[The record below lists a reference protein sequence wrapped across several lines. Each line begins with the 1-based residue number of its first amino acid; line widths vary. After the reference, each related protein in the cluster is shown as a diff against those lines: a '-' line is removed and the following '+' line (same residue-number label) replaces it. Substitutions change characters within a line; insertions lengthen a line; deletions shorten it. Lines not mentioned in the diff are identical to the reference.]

1 MSRIDKTPPKLTK
14 ALTALISARAAG
26 VRDKKKQ
33 PPTSPYPWIATH
45 GLVSAI
51 TITRWYRRAANVR
64 RSGVEGPRAAEW
76 IAFADAVDELIASA
90 ANATD
95 GKIGDI
101 AWDTAH
107 KKQLDA
113 LIVVRN
119 RQERHEAILASVD
132 VEIDEDR
139 AVAHISQEVLDAL
152 TGDELDMLERLQE
165 ALSKASLGIE
175 SIIAAANDRVV
186 DDAEG

>member
-1 MSRIDKTPPKLTK
+1 MSSQT
-14 ALTALISARAAG
+14 
-26 VRDKKKQ
+26 V
-33 PPTSPYPWIATH
+33 
-45 GLVSAI
+45 
-51 TITRWYRRAANVR
+51 TRWYRRASNVR
-64 RSGVEGPRAAEW
+64 RSGVEGPRAVAW
-76 IAFADAVDELIASA
+76 VAFADAVDELIASA

-95 GKIGDI
+95 GKIGTI
-101 AWDTAH
+101 AWDKDH
-107 KKQLDA
+107 KKQLEA

-139 AVAHISQEVLDAL
+139 AVAHISQELLDAL
-152 TGDELDMLERLQE
+152 TGEELDMLERLQE
-165 ALSKASLGIE
+165 ALSKASQGIE